1 VWQDFA
7 VACCLLLVLEG
18 LLPFLSPRAWR
29 NMVETAAR
37 MDDRSLRVAGFG
49 SMIAGTLLLYLVH

>member
-1 VWQDFA
+1 VWQDLA
-7 VACCLLLVLEG
+7 VAGCLVLVLEG
-18 LLPFLSPRAWR
+18 MLPFLSPRAWR

-49 SMIAGTLLLYLVH
+49 SMIAGTLLLYIVH

>member
-29 NMVETAAR
+29 HMVETASR
-37 MDDRSLRVAGFG
+37 MDDRSLRAAGFG